1 MKKNA
6 IGMVLVACGMTLPV
20 TAEANL
26 TPVKNNEADI
36 HVDSTAVHSEHKLG
50 EVVVNGRKQTYTEKD
65 LSSTLRLNMP
75 IIQIPQ
81 NIHVLTKD
89 VLDDLG
95 IASADEGI
103 QRTVSGVS
111 KLEHWGDYLRIN
123 ARGSRMAA
131 FREGMN
137 FTSTWGPMTEDMSYV
152 DRIEFVKG
160 PAGFMMSNGEPAGLY
175 NVVTKK
181 PTGYTRGNAS
191 ITLGSY
197 DYYRAALDLDGHLDK
212 QNKLQY
218 RFNVMGMSTNS
229 MRANEFTKRY
239 SIAPVLRYLINDKT
253 TLTLEYDLQYMQ
265 SSDIGGSYIFSPFG
279 YKSVARN
286 YSLIEPG
293 MEPTKAY
300 DHTVIL
306 NFQHQLSDNWKL
318 TAQGSY
324 SNYARTGTSLWAY
337 NIEENGN
344 MDRYVTNA
352 DVLNEMKFGQIYLNG
367 KAQTGKVS
375 HKIMTGLDM
384 NNKHA
389 WYDWSQSYALDST
402 GTFNVF
408 RDTPSGTPYYGYPQF
423 DRTKDIK
430 ERANNTQITQSS
442 YGLYLQDVLGFFNDK
457 LLLTLAGR
465 FTHVED
471 ASYGTTQTKENHF
484 SPRVGLTYNLD
495 DNTSFYA
502 LYDQTFSPQMGQLRN
517 GNKVK
522 PIVSNN
528 WEIGAKRNWFDGRL
542 QTSLS
547 LYSILIDNQISADP
561 ENTGSENYYIQ
572 VGQSVSKGIELDING
587 EILPGLNLLANYA
600 LTNYKVTKS
609 EDPTSPVGTHMPGYA
624 KHQFNVWFKYQVLSG
639 FLKGFHIGLGETSLI
654 DRSTWTF
661 ADGINEEPLPNYIR
675 VDGSLGWKNDKLSVL
690 LNVNN
695 IMNAY
700 LLSGCKYGNYY
711 VWQSEP
717 GRTFRMTL
725 SYNF

>member
-279 YKSVARN
+279 Y
-286 YSLIEPG
+286 
-293 MEPTKAY
+293 
-300 DHTVIL
+300 
-306 NFQHQLSDNWKL
+306 
-318 TAQGSY
+318 
-324 SNYARTGTSLWAY
+324 
-337 NIEENGN
+337 
-344 MDRYVTNA
+344 
-352 DVLNEMKFGQIYLNG
+352 
-367 KAQTGKVS
+367 
-375 HKIMTGLDM
+375 
-384 NNKHA
+384 
-389 WYDWSQSYALDST
+389 
-402 GTFNVF
+402 
-408 RDTPSGTPYYGYPQF
+408 
-423 DRTKDIK
+423 
-430 ERANNTQITQSS
+430 
-442 YGLYLQDVLGFFNDK
+442 
-457 LLLTLAGR
+457 
-465 FTHVED
+465 
-471 ASYGTTQTKENHF
+471 
-484 SPRVGLTYNLD
+484 
-495 DNTSFYA
+495 
-502 LYDQTFSPQMGQLRN
+502 
-517 GNKVK
+517 
-522 PIVSNN
+522 
-528 WEIGAKRNWFDGRL
+528 
-542 QTSLS
+542 
-547 LYSILIDNQISADP
+547 
-561 ENTGSENYYIQ
+561 
-572 VGQSVSKGIELDING
+572 
-587 EILPGLNLLANYA
+587 
-600 LTNYKVTKS
+600 
-609 EDPTSPVGTHMPGYA
+609 
-624 KHQFNVWFKYQVLSG
+624 
-639 FLKGFHIGLGETSLI
+639 
-654 DRSTWTF
+654 
-661 ADGINEEPLPNYIR
+661 
-675 VDGSLGWKNDKLSVL
+675 
-690 LNVNN
+690 
-695 IMNAY
+695 
-700 LLSGCKYGNYY
+700 
-711 VWQSEP
+711 
-717 GRTFRMTL
+717 
-725 SYNF
+725 